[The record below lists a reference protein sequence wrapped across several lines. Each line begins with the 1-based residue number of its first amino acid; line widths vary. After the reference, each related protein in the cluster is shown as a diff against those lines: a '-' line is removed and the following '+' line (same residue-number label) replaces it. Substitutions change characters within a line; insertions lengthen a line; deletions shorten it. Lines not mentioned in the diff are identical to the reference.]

1 MAKSSLDYS
10 ELMGLNIALQK
21 LLCIDKT
28 DQDEGW
34 VYVTEWMQ
42 ERIKHLTHK

>member
-21 LLCIDKT
+21 LVCVDVT
-28 DQDEGW
+28 YQDEEW

-42 ERIKHLTHK
+42 KRIKHLTNK